1 MYITVVKKV
10 HARKLVTNS
19 KKKIAEAAMFEE

>member
-10 HARKLVTNS
+10 HARKLVNS
-19 KKKIAEAAMFEE
+19 KKKIAMAAMFEE